1 MRMNPQDQVDHDMDT
16 LSDTDPSA
24 ISSPLSSP
32 SPTPVQNKSGKTEK
46 ISIPPKKNK
55 IFFSIPG
62 EEIDLSKQPN
72 LNSSRWSNPDTLA
85 SLIKPD
91 VTKPINFVDTSNFSD
106 DAVRGIVFAP
116 EKQKERSSVRD
127 GSRKR
132 STMASPTTEYS
143 SSKAIR
149 VIPSANNTRDLEPL
163 TFEDVILNAR
173 DNLVRAYSLSKDRTK
188 QMDVLD
194 LLDVFRFYM
203 EKGEVRL
210 SQVKLANLSVPV
222 DNPTK
227 STKMARSSS
236 TPQRTEDITTH
247 SPKEAAPL
255 IPRAT
260 ANTTEATAPEPLW
273 TTI

>member
-1 MRMNPQDQVDHDMDT
+1 MDT

-24 ISSPLSSP
+24 TSSPLSSP
-32 SPTPVQNKSGKTEK
+32 SPTPVQNTSGKTEK
-46 ISIPPKKNK
+46 ISIPLKKNK
-55 IFFSIPG
+55 IFFSISG

-85 SLIKPD
+85 SLKKPD

-106 DAVRGIVFAP
+106 DAVRGIEFAP
-116 EKQKERSSVRD
+116 EKQKERSSVCD

-149 VIPSANNTRDLEPL
+149 VIPSANNTRELEPL

-188 QMDVLD
+188 QKDVLD

-203 EKGEVRL
+203 EKGEVRPPK
-210 SQVKLANLSVPV
+210 SNL
-222 DNPTK
+222 
-227 STKMARSSS
+227 RIYR

-273 TTI
+273 TTISK